1 MGLFNQ
7 FAEYYRDF
15 DKDEEYCEVYKD
27 YEGYEECKKSPY
39 DIFEN
44 EDFLAHLKGEVKFL
58 SDDGLLNHADFFN
71 NLIGIVTGYI
81 GGINRIFEKRL
92 RKKSHTDR
100 DITILNSTISA
111 LKNLQEYLYDE
122 NFWGT
127 IDSDDFSRMSEEI
140 SNLQD
145 SIVERIEKLE
155 HYKIEPL
162 LLSDINKRFD
172 NALGELLRDKT
183 DLSVTDLAKDITAL
197 RKIFRKIFDNKP
209 LKFFIPK
216 D

>member
-1 MGLFNQ
+1 MSLFEQ
-7 FAEYYRDF
+7 FAEYYRGF
-15 DKDEEYCEVYKD
+15 DKDEEYCKVYED
-27 YEGYEECKKSPY
+27 YEGCEEREESPY

-44 EDFLAHLKGEVKFL
+44 EDFLAYLKGEVKFL

-71 NLIGIVTGYI
+71 NLTSIVTGYI

-92 RKKSHTDR
+92 RKKSYTDR
-100 DITILNSTISA
+100 NITILNSTISA
-111 LKNLQEYLYDE
+111 LKKLQEYLYDE
-122 NFWGT
+122 NFWRT
-127 IDSDDFSRMSEEI
+127 IDSEDFFRMSTEI

-145 SIVERIEKLE
+145 SIVERIEKIG